1 MKPGGWVFCFLM
13 AAVCALF
20 VMPGTSRAESG
31 SSLKGPVKKPVTVS
45 ADRLEADNKKNVVV
59 FRGNVV
65 AEEDFLLCSDELYV
79 SYGQRQRVDKIT
91 ATGSVRIYQENKES
105 SSEKAVYDRVARTI
119 VLTGGPVV
127 KQCTDT
133 VTGDKIT
140 VYLDEDRVV
149 VESKG
154 GGRVKAVIMPDKKCG
169 GAAGFKA
176 VSPREG
182 NGGETRCKRAR

>member
-1 MKPGGWVFCFLM
+1 MNPGERAVGLFM
-13 AAVCALF
+13 AVVCALF
-20 VMPGTSRAESG
+20 VMPGASWAESG
-31 SSLKGPVKKPVTVS
+31 SSRKGPVKKPVTVS
-45 ADRLEADNKKNVVV
+45 ADRLEADNKKNIVV

-79 SYGQRQRVDKIT
+79 SYGEEQRVDKLM

-105 SSEKAVYDRVARTI
+105 SSDKAVYDRALRTI

-127 KQCTDT
+127 RQCTDT
-133 VTGDKIT
+133 VMGDKIT

-149 VESKG
+149 VESQG
-154 GGRVKAVIMPDKKCG
+154 HGRVKAVIMPDKKCE
-169 GAAGFKA
+169 GAAGFRA